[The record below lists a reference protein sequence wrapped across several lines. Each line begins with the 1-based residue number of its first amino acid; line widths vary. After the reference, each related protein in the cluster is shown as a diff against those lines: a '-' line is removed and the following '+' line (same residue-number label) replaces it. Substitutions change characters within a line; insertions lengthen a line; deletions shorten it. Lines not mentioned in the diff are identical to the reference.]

1 MSVLIG
7 QNDFDRYCDVCGK
20 EMTEGFCIESGE
32 AYYCSEECLL
42 KEMTW
47 EEYLELYDDGKGD
60 SYWTEWY

>member
-20 EMTEGFCIESGE
+20 KMTEGFCIESGE
-32 AYYCSEECLL
+32 TYYCSEECLL

-47 EEYLELYDDGKGD
+47 DEYLELYDNGKGD